1 MVEHLTVNQR
11 VAGSSPA
18 SGAKIIV
25 PAKGWGFYFAVLGT
39 RASNQRFGHPTRAQK
54 LASSTGVDVRCPA
67 SGAIRLTSFAHGR
80 RPIRKCVECPE
91 RM

>member
-1 MVEHLTVNQR
+1 
-11 VAGSSPA
+11 
-18 SGAKIIV
+18 
-25 PAKGWGFYFAVLGT
+25 
-39 RASNQRFGHPTRAQK
+39 
-54 LASSTGVDVRCPA
+54 VRCPA